1 MINGVSLQGTAGY
14 EAHTEEGNVNVKKLL
29 ESLNSKSLGDMDKDS
44 ELAATLQKMINPSG
58 GDGNCSGCALHAC
71 MAMLGYGVRE
81 APVPNEISEYMTGFF
96 HRHLE
101 QIDSEGIVS
110 HPNETY
116 SKFRER
122 IAENILQNTS
132 KGSVVMISIE
142 QATHWIAGFNDGE
155 KIMFLDV
162 QTGKGFNLYD
172 PVEKSPDAFVDEN
185 SSVQ

>member
-1 MINGVSLQGTAGY
+1 
-14 EAHTEEGNVNVKKLL
+14 
-29 ESLNSKSLGDMDKDS
+29 
-44 ELAATLQKMINPSG
+44 
-58 GDGNCSGCALHAC
+58 
-71 MAMLGYGVRE
+71 
-81 APVPNEISEYMTGFF
+81 
-96 HRHLE
+96 
-101 QIDSEGIVS
+101 
-110 HPNETY
+110 
-116 SKFRER
+116 KFRER

-185 SSVQ
+185 SSVQVIHVS